1 MSPFGALKELIGRF
15 CRSELVKVFSLSSV
29 ATLVKM
35 LTGLISTKV
44 VAVLIGPGGVALLGQ
59 LNNLVYIVQY
69 LASGAINN
77 GVVKYVSEHKGSVGK
92 VRTLLTNALLVTV
105 VCSLACGTAM
115 IACHRRLSRWIMLS
129 DEYGYIFIVFGVT
142 VILYAFNMLLLSI
155 VNGYREYKMF
165 IRINVANS
173 LAGLVF
179 AVVLTLLY
187 GLPGALIGATT
198 YQSAVFVVT
207 LYMVRRK
214 PWARWSYFRGRI
226 DRSIIRN
233 YLKYA
238 LMTLVSIGTMPVAQI
253 LIRRYIML
261 DLSELEAGWWE
272 AMNRISNIY
281 LLVVTTSFSVYY
293 LPRLSEITEP
303 NEVRREIGKAFKVII
318 PLLLTGF
325 VLVYLCRFL
334 IIRILFTS
342 EFLPMAKLFGWQMGS
357 DLFKIGC
364 YILTYVMIAKA
375 RTVVYV
381 TTEIVFT
388 IIYIGLACQL
398 MQTSAGIIGVT
409 QAGMAAYL
417 LHMGVVYLYLR
428 KIGYV

>member
-115 IACHRRLSRWIMLS
+115 IACHGRLSRWIMLS

-198 YQSAVFVVT
+198 YQSAVFFVT

-428 KIGYV
+428 RIGYV

>member
-1 MSPFGALKELIGRF
+1 MR
-15 CRSELVKVFSLSSV
+15 
-29 ATLVKM
+29 
-35 LTGLISTKV
+35 
-44 VAVLIGPGGVALLGQ
+44 
-59 LNNLVYIVQY
+59 
-69 LASGAINN
+69 
-77 GVVKYVSEHKGSVGK
+77 
-92 VRTLLTNALLVTV
+92 
-105 VCSLACGTAM
+105 
-115 IACHRRLSRWIMLS
+115 
-129 DEYGYIFIVFGVT
+129 
-142 VILYAFNMLLLSI
+142 NMLLLSI

-187 GLPGALIGATT
+187 GLPGC
-198 YQSAVFVVT
+198 
-207 LYMVRRK
+207 
-214 PWARWSYFRGRI
+214 P
-226 DRSIIRN
+226 DRSDDLPECR
-233 YLKYA
+233 LLRHA
-238 LMTLVSIGTMPVAQI
+238 LYGASETLGTVVVFPRQDRPEHYPQLPEICFDDPCVDRTMPVAQI

-293 LPRLSEITEP
+293 LPRPFWRSPSRTRCGARP
-303 NEVRREIGKAFKVII
+303 VRLKVII

-381 TTEIVFT
+381 TDRNSVHYNLYRISLPANANERRDHRRHTSGYGCLFT
-388 IIYIGLACQL
+388 SYGGGVSLFTKDRLC
-398 MQTSAGIIGVT
+398 MTSFP
-409 QAGMAAYL
+409 
-417 LHMGVVYLYLR
+417 
-428 KIGYV
+428 

>member
-115 IACHRRLSRWIMLS
+115 IACHGRLSRWIMLS

-198 YQSAVFVVT
+198 YQSAVFFVT

-281 LLVVTTSFSVYY
+281 LLVVTTSFSIYY

>member
-115 IACHRRLSRWIMLS
+115 IACHGRLSRWIMLS

-198 YQSAVFVVT
+198 YQSAVFFVT

-253 LIRRYIML
+253 HIRRYIML

>member
-1 MSPFGALKELIGRF
+1 MSPFGALKELIDRF

-44 VAVLIGPGGVALLGQ
+44 VAVLIGPDGVALLGQ

-115 IACHRRLSRWIMLS
+115 IACHGRLSRWIMLS

-198 YQSAVFVVT
+198 YQSAVFFVT

>member
-115 IACHRRLSRWIMLS
+115 IACHGRLSRWIMLS

-198 YQSAVFVVT
+198 YQSAVFFVT

-253 LIRRYIML
+253 LIRRSIML

>member
-115 IACHRRLSRWIMLS
+115 IACHGRLSRWIMLS

-198 YQSAVFVVT
+198 YQSAVFFVT

>member
-1 MSPFGALKELIGRF
+1 MFPFGALKELIGRF

-115 IACHRRLSRWIMLS
+115 IACHGRLSRWIMLS

-198 YQSAVFVVT
+198 YQSAVFFVT

>member
-1 MSPFGALKELIGRF
+1 
-15 CRSELVKVFSLSSV
+15 
-29 ATLVKM
+29 
-35 LTGLISTKV
+35 
-44 VAVLIGPGGVALLGQ
+44 
-59 LNNLVYIVQY
+59 
-69 LASGAINN
+69 
-77 GVVKYVSEHKGSVGK
+77 
-92 VRTLLTNALLVTV
+92 
-105 VCSLACGTAM
+105 
-115 IACHRRLSRWIMLS
+115 
-129 DEYGYIFIVFGVT
+129 
-142 VILYAFNMLLLSI
+142 
-155 VNGYREYKMF
+155 
-165 IRINVANS
+165 
-173 LAGLVF
+173 
-179 AVVLTLLY
+179 
-187 GLPGALIGATT
+187 
-198 YQSAVFVVT
+198 
-207 LYMVRRK
+207 
-214 PWARWSYFRGRI
+214 
-226 DRSIIRN
+226 
-233 YLKYA
+233 
-238 LMTLVSIGTMPVAQI
+238 MTLVSIGTMPVAQI

>member
-59 LNNLVYIVQY
+59 LNNLVCIVQY

-198 YQSAVFVVT
+198 YQSAVFFVT

>member
-115 IACHRRLSRWIMLS
+115 IACHGRLSRGIMLS

-198 YQSAVFVVT
+198 YQSAVFFVT

>member
-115 IACHRRLSRWIMLS
+115 IACHGRLSRWIMLS

-198 YQSAVFVVT
+198 YQSAVFFVT

-226 DRSIIRN
+226 NRSIIRN

-238 LMTLVSIGTMPVAQI
+238 LMTLVSIGTMPMAQI

>member
-198 YQSAVFVVT
+198 YQSAVFFVT

-409 QAGMAAYL
+409 KAGMAAYL

>member
-1 MSPFGALKELIGRF
+1 MSPFGALKKLIGRF

-115 IACHRRLSRWIMLS
+115 IACHGRLSRWIMLS

-198 YQSAVFVVT
+198 YQSAVFFVT

>member
-105 VCSLACGTAM
+105 VCSLACGMAM
-115 IACHRRLSRWIMLS
+115 IACHGRLSRWIMLS

-198 YQSAVFVVT
+198 YQSAVFFVT

>member
-115 IACHRRLSRWIMLS
+115 IACHGRLSRWIMLS

-198 YQSAVFVVT
+198 YQSAVFFVT

-417 LHMGVVYLYLR
+417 LHMGAGYLYLR

>member
-115 IACHRRLSRWIMLS
+115 IACHGRLSRWIMLS

-198 YQSAVFVVT
+198 YQSAVFFVT

-214 PWARWSYFRGRI
+214 HWARWSYFRGRI

>member
-44 VAVLIGPGGVALLGQ
+44 VAVLFGPGGVALLGQ

-115 IACHRRLSRWIMLS
+115 IACHGRLSRWIMLS

-198 YQSAVFVVT
+198 YQSAVFFVT

-238 LMTLVSIGTMPVAQI
+238 LMTLVSIETMPVAQI

>member
-115 IACHRRLSRWIMLS
+115 IACHGRLSRWIMLS

-173 LAGLVF
+173 LTGLVF

-198 YQSAVFVVT
+198 YQSAVFFVT

-357 DLFKIGC
+357 DLFKRGC

>member
-77 GVVKYVSEHKGSVGK
+77 GVVKYVSEHKGAVGK
-92 VRTLLTNALLVTV
+92 VRTLLTNALLVTG

-198 YQSAVFVVT
+198 YQSAVFFVT

>member
-15 CRSELVKVFSLSSV
+15 CHSELVKVFSLSSV

-198 YQSAVFVVT
+198 YQSAVFFVT

-381 TTEIVFT
+381 TTEIGFT

>member
-115 IACHRRLSRWIMLS
+115 IACHGRLSRWIMLS
-129 DEYGYIFIVFGVT
+129 DEYGYIFIGFGVP

-198 YQSAVFVVT
+198 YQSAVFFVT

>member
-1 MSPFGALKELIGRF
+1 
-15 CRSELVKVFSLSSV
+15 
-29 ATLVKM
+29 
-35 LTGLISTKV
+35 
-44 VAVLIGPGGVALLGQ
+44 
-59 LNNLVYIVQY
+59 
-69 LASGAINN
+69 
-77 GVVKYVSEHKGSVGK
+77 
-92 VRTLLTNALLVTV
+92 
-105 VCSLACGTAM
+105 
-115 IACHRRLSRWIMLS
+115 MLS

-173 LAGLVF
+173 LTGLVF

-198 YQSAVFVVT
+198 YQSAVFFVT

>member
-115 IACHRRLSRWIMLS
+115 IACHGRLSRWIMLS

-142 VILYAFNMLLLSI
+142 VILYAVNMLVLSI

-198 YQSAVFVVT
+198 YQSAVFFVT

>member
-198 YQSAVFVVT
+198 YQSAVFFVT

>member
-44 VAVLIGPGGVALLGQ
+44 VAVLIGPDGVALLGQ

-115 IACHRRLSRWIMLS
+115 IACHGRLSRWIMLS

-198 YQSAVFVVT
+198 YQSAVFFVT

>member
-35 LTGLISTKV
+35 LTGLTSTKV

-115 IACHRRLSRWIMLS
+115 IACHGRLSRWIMLS

-198 YQSAVFVVT
+198 YQSAVFFVT

>member
-115 IACHRRLSRWIMLS
+115 IACHGRLSRWIMLS

-198 YQSAVFVVT
+198 YQSAVFFVT

-281 LLVVTTSFSVYY
+281 LLVVSTSFSVYY

>member
-15 CRSELVKVFSLSSV
+15 CRSELVKVFSLSSI

-115 IACHRRLSRWIMLS
+115 IACHGRLSRWIMLS

-198 YQSAVFVVT
+198 YQSAVFFVT

>member
-1 MSPFGALKELIGRF
+1 MSRFGALKDLASRF
-15 CRSELVKVFSLSSV
+15 FKSEIVKVFSLSSI

-44 VAVLIGPGGVALLGQ
+44 VAVLIGPSGVALLGQ

-92 VRTLLTNALLVTV
+92 VRTLLTNALFITV
-105 VCSLACGTAM
+105 VCSLVCGIIM
-115 IACHRRLSRWIMLS
+115 IACHGMLSRWVMLS
-129 DEYGYIFIVFGVT
+129 DEYGYVFVIFGLT
-142 VILYAFNMLLLSI
+142 VILYAFNMLMISI
-155 VNGYREYKMF
+155 VNGYKEYKTF
-165 IRINVANS
+165 IRINIANS
-173 LAGLVF
+173 VAGLLF

-198 YQSAVFVVT
+198 YQSAVFFVT

-214 PWARWSYFRGRI
+214 PWTRWTYFRGKINRH
-226 DRSIIRN
+226 IIHN

-261 DLSELEAGWWE
+261 DLSDIEAGWWE

-281 LLVVTTSFSVYY
+281 LLVVSTSFSVYY
-293 LPRLSEITEP
+293 LPRLAEIVEP
-303 NEVRREIGKAFKVII
+303 GEVRREIGNAFKIII
-318 PLLLTGF
+318 PLLLGGF
-325 VLVYLCRFL
+325 ALVYVCRFL
-334 IIRILFTS
+334 IIRILFTPD
-342 EFLPMAKLFGWQMGS
+342 FLPMAKLFGWQMGS

-364 YILTYVMIAKA
+364 YILTYVLIAKA
-375 RTVVYV
+375 RTFAYV
-381 TTEIVFT
+381 ATEIVFT
-388 IIYIGLACQL
+388 VLYVALSYL
-398 MQTSAGIIGVT
+398 LLQTSAGIIGVA
-409 QAGMAAYL
+409 QAGIVAYL

-428 KIGYV
+428 KISYV

>member
-115 IACHRRLSRWIMLS
+115 IACHGRLSRWIMLS

-198 YQSAVFVVT
+198 YQSAVFFVT

-381 TTEIVFT
+381 TAEIVFT

>member
-115 IACHRRLSRWIMLS
+115 IACHGRLSRWIMLS

-198 YQSAVFVVT
+198 YQSAVFFVT

-293 LPRLSEITEP
+293 LPRLSEISEP

>member
-115 IACHRRLSRWIMLS
+115 IACHGRLSRWIMLS

-173 LAGLVF
+173 LTGLVF

-198 YQSAVFVVT
+198 YQSAVFFVT

>member
-115 IACHRRLSRWIMLS
+115 IACHGRLSRWIMLS

-198 YQSAVFVVT
+198 YQSAVFFVT

-214 PWARWSYFRGRI
+214 PWARWSYFRGWI

>member
-198 YQSAVFVVT
+198 YQSAVFFVT

-388 IIYIGLACQL
+388 IIYIGLAFQL

>member
-115 IACHRRLSRWIMLS
+115 IACHGRLSRWIMLS

-187 GLPGALIGATT
+187 GLP
-198 YQSAVFVVT
+198 V
-207 LYMVRRK
+207 
-214 PWARWSYFRGRI
+214 P
-226 DRSIIRN
+226 
-233 YLKYA
+233 
-238 LMTLVSIGTMPVAQI
+238 
-253 LIRRYIML
+253 
-261 DLSELEAGWWE
+261 
-272 AMNRISNIY
+272 
-281 LLVVTTSFSVYY
+281 
-293 LPRLSEITEP
+293 
-303 NEVRREIGKAFKVII
+303 
-318 PLLLTGF
+318 
-325 VLVYLCRFL
+325 
-334 IIRILFTS
+334 
-342 EFLPMAKLFGWQMGS
+342 
-357 DLFKIGC
+357 
-364 YILTYVMIAKA
+364 
-375 RTVVYV
+375 
-381 TTEIVFT
+381 
-388 IIYIGLACQL
+388 
-398 MQTSAGIIGVT
+398 
-409 QAGMAAYL
+409 
-417 LHMGVVYLYLR
+417 
-428 KIGYV
+428 

>member
-198 YQSAVFVVT
+198 YQSAVFFVT

-293 LPRLSEITEP
+293 LPRLSEITES

>member
-1 MSPFGALKELIGRF
+1 MSQFGALKELIGRF

-115 IACHRRLSRWIMLS
+115 IACHGRLSRWIMLS

-198 YQSAVFVVT
+198 YQSAVFFVT